1 MLILCSQTETTYQS
15 KTTQWK
21 LDILCCLK
29 YLSIKWGGEEEC
41 LFQILP
47 NGRGFYWRAYFK
59 GGHWFMDL
67 QNIETLSQTW
77 SPKIF
82 NELLMSL
89 RRCDKAPPAMF
100 DAHVSILPPSSFNL
114 KASKF
119 DISPG
124 NHWYIIF
131 LECCRCFHFLN
142 NFFFLFCWNYEKQTD
157 AHLCYTC
164 TCSGTFQSTF
174 L

>member
-21 LDILCCLK
+21 LDILCHLK

-41 LFQILP
+41 LIEILP
-47 NGRGFYWRAYFK
+47 NGRGVYWRAYFK
-59 GGHWFMDL
+59 WGHWFMDL
-67 QNIETLSQTW
+67 QYIETLSQSW
-77 SPKIF
+77 SPLK
-82 NELLMSL
+82 NLMSL

-100 DAHVSILPPSSFNL
+100 NTHVSILPPSSFNL
-114 KASKF
+114 KASRF
-119 DISPG
+119 NISPG

-131 LECCRCFHFLN
+131 LKSCRCFHFLN

-157 AHLCYTC
+157 TCLCYTC
-164 TCSGTFQSTF
+164 SVTFQSTF